1 MKNWFLVLTAA
12 LGFCGCNSHN
22 TTADIPAVKPFNI
35 TRYQGKWYE
44 IARLPNRF
52 ERGMSH
58 VTATYTLRPDG
69 TVKVVNQGIQNGKLV
84 SITGVARA
92 KNSPAD
98 GELEVSF
105 FRPFY
110 SDYRIIKLAPDYRYS
125 IVTGSSRRL
134 LWILARQPEL
144 SAADKNTILEFLRQH
159 RFPTGELIYSQ
170 R

>member
-1 MKNWFLVLTAA
+1 MKKWIFMIFLAGL
-12 LGFCGCNSHN
+12 CGCNSHP
-22 TTADIPAVKPFNI
+22 ADNIPAVKSFELP
-35 TRYQGKWYE
+35 RYLGKWYE
-44 IARLPNRF
+44 IARLPNHF

-69 TVKVVNQGIQNGKLV
+69 TVNVVNQGIKNGKPV

-105 FRPFY
+105 FRPVY

-125 IVTGSSRRL
+125 IVTGSSRRY
-134 LWILARQPEL
+134 LWILARQVEL
-144 SAADKNTILEFLRQH
+144 SAADKNTIMEFLRQH
-159 RFPTGELIYSQ
+159 HFPTGELIYSQ